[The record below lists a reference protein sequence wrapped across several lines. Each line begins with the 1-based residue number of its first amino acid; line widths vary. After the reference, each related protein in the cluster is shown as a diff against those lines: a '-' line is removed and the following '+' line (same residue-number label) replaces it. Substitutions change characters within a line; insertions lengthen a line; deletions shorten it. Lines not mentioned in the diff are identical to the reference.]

1 MAEKFKLTRPELKRH
16 RDQLTRFHRYL
27 PMLKLKQQQLQ
38 ITLRDVAR
46 RVREAE
52 EAADE
57 ATAIVARYASLLA
70 DLAGVPVREYTQ
82 PDQIRT
88 SAQNI
93 AGVEVPVLEEVT
105 FPPAEYSL
113 FGTPAWVDEALADLR
128 EQNRRQAAVEVLRE
142 EYAILERELARTIQR
157 VNLFERVMIPRSR
170 EAVRRIRIKL
180 GDEMTAGVGRAKI
193 AKNKLAEAYVLDPG
207 KAGAGRPEEARP

>member
-1 MAEKFKLTRPELKRH
+1 
-16 RDQLTRFHRYL
+16 
-27 PMLKLKQQQLQ
+27 MLKLKQQQLQ

-57 ATAIVARYASLLA
+57 ATETATRYASLLG
-70 DLAGVPVREYTQ
+70 DLAGLPVREYAR
-82 PDQIRT
+82 PAEIRT
-88 SAQNI
+88 SALNI

-113 FGTPAWVDEALADLR
+113 FGTPAWVDAALADLR
-128 EQNRRQAAVEVLRE
+128 EQNRRQAAVDVLRE

-157 VNLFERVMIPRSR
+157 VNLFERVMIPLSR

-193 AKNKLAEAYVLDPG
+193 AKNKLAEAYVHDPG
-207 KAGAGRPEEARP
+207 KAAAGRPEEARP